1 MNLGVAVDGRGCQAM
16 DVFVVVPF
24 AVGSGVVSLM
34 FDSSIGERT
43 VAKYSSNVIAKPMLS
58 KNQSG

>member
-16 DVFVVVPF
+16 EVVVVAPF
-24 AVGSGVVSLM
+24 AVGSSVISLM

-43 VAKYSSNVIAKPMLS
+43 VAKYSSNVIAKPMLN